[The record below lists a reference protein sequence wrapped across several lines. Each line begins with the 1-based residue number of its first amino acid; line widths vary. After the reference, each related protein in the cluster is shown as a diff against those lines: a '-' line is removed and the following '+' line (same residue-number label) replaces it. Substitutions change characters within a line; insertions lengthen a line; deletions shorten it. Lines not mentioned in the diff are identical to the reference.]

1 MKAILGKQILE
12 KFRRKRISNEVF
24 EELDADEV
32 ILFVSEAVI
41 EVCRINERNIPQ
53 ETKQVSRRW

>member
-1 MKAILGKQILE
+1 MKAILGMQILG

-41 EVCRINERNIPQ
+41 EVCGINERNILQ
-53 ETKQVSRRW
+53 ETKQVSRR

>member
-1 MKAILGKQILE
+1 MKAILGMQILE

-32 ILFVSEAVI
+32 ILFVAEAVI

-53 ETKQVSRRW
+53 ETKQVSRR

>member
-1 MKAILGKQILE
+1 MKAILGMQILE

-41 EVCRINERNIPQ
+41 EVWRINERNIPQ

>member
-1 MKAILGKQILE
+1 MKAILGMQILE

-41 EVCRINERNIPQ
+41 EVCRINARNIPQ
-53 ETKQVSRRW
+53 ATKQVSRR